1 MMNGSFHWIMYV
13 INYSKAM
20 SEMHSLSFLVSNY
33 AYFFS
38 KMFDSGTII
47 FVICT

>member
-1 MMNGSFHWIMYV
+1 MMNASFHWDMYV

-33 AYFFS
+33 AYFFP
-38 KMFDSGTII
+38 KMFDSDTII